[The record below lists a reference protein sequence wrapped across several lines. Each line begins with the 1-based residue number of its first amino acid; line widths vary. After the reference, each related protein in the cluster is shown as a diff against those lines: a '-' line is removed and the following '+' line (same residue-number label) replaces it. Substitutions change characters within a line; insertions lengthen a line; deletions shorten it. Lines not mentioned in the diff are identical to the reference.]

1 MTFDEFTTAR
11 LPALALFAAMICV
24 DRWLAEDVV
33 QEVLVRVHGRWAE
46 IDRLAHPDAYV
57 RRMIVN
63 EYLSWRRKWA
73 RVVPT
78 ETMPEVAV
86 GGEPIDQLSDR
97 AQLAAEIVRLPRRQR
112 VVVVLRFYGGLS
124 DTEIASDL
132 GCGEGTVR
140 SHLSR
145 ALATLR
151 VQLDVP
157 SEVDESDE
165 RFAH

>member
-1 MTFDEFTTAR
+1 MTFDEFTRQR
-11 LPALALFAAMICV
+11 LPGLARFAAMICV
-24 DRWLAEDVV
+24 DRGLAEDVV
-33 QEVLVRVHGRWAE
+33 QEVLLRVHRRWAE

-63 EYLSWRRKWA
+63 EYLSWKRKWA

-78 ETMPEVAV
+78 EIVPENEIGAD
-86 GGEPIDQLSDR
+86 PFDQLGDR
-97 AQLAAEIVRLPRRQR
+97 AQLAAEMVRLPRRQR

-124 DTEIASDL
+124 DAEIAADL
-132 GCGEGTVR
+132 GCSQGTVR
-140 SHLSR
+140 SHMSR

-157 SEVDESDE
+157 SEVDE
-165 RFAH
+165 R

>member
-1 MTFDEFTTAR
+1 MTFDEFTRLR
-11 LPALALFAAMICV
+11 LPGLARFAAMICV
-24 DRWLAEDVV
+24 DRGLAEDVV
-33 QEVLVRVHGRWAE
+33 QEVLLRVHGRWAE

-63 EYLSWRRKWA
+63 EYLSWKRKWA

-78 ETMPEVAV
+78 ETVPEDEV
-86 GGEPIDQLSDR
+86 GADPFDQLSDR

-124 DTEIASDL
+124 DAEIAADL
-132 GCGEGTVR
+132 GCSQGTVR
-140 SHLSR
+140 SHMSR

-157 SEVDESDE
+157 SEVGDSDE
-165 RFAH
+165 RLTH